1 VSSENG
7 DVKIKMIMMMVI
19 QTTTITTTTTQPSGV
34 VFKPNF

>member
-19 QTTTITTTTTQPSGV
+19 QTTTITTTTQPSGV